1 MTKNIKC
8 NSCDNLATVH
18 LTQIINNQI
27 HKIDLCEECAK
38 IKGVADPEGFSFS
51 DMFAGSVDSDTS
63 QGTELTCVA
72 CGFTHAD
79 FRKNGRFGCA
89 VCYDS
94 FEPIL
99 SEILDG
105 MHPSLHHRGKVPH
118 LALDRVDNKTRI
130 EYIERSLRN
139 AVDAEDYE
147 EAARFRDQL
156 TALRTDDKNP
166 SSIQVKP

>member
-1 MTKNIKC
+1 MAKNIKC

-51 DMFAGSVDSDTS
+51 DMFAGSVDSDTN
-63 QGTELTCVA
+63 QETELTCVA

-99 SEILDG
+99 SDILDG
-105 MHPSLHHRGKVPH
+105 MHPSLNHRGKVPH
-118 LALDRVDNKTRI
+118 LALGRVDNQTKI
-130 EYIERSLRN
+130 EYVERSLRN

-156 TALRTDDKNP
+156 TALRTDDKNR